1 MKMTIVIDTSDP
13 SGLLDAQKIAN
24 LLCKKYTSAPSHSGK
39 SAFGKIDLIKLVR
52 EYGKECH
59 KLLEQA
65 EEMQEEPKF
74 SSLRFAKDFIDDR
87 MASFTKCP

>member
-13 SGLLDAQKIAN
+13 QGLLDTQKIAN
-24 LLCKKYTSAPSHSGK
+24 LLCKKYANIPSHSGK

-65 EEMQEEPKF
+65 EEIQEQPKF
-74 SSLRFAKDFIDDR
+74 SGLRFAKEFIDER
-87 MASFTKCP
+87 MDSFAKCP

>member
-13 SGLLDAQKIAN
+13 TGLLDAQTIAN
-24 LLCKKYTSAPSHSGK
+24 LLCKKYANVNSHAGK
-39 SAFGKIDLIKLVR
+39 SMLSKIDLIKLMR
-52 EYGKECH
+52 EYGQECH

-74 SSLRFAKDFIDDR
+74 SGLRFAKNFIDDR
-87 MASFTKCP
+87 MPSFKKST

>member
-1 MKMTIVIDTSDP
+1 MKMTIVIDTEDP

-24 LLCKKYTSAPSHSGK
+24 LLCKKYANAASHAGK
-39 SAFGKIDLIKLVR
+39 AMLSKIELIKLVR
-52 EYGKECH
+52 EYGQECH
-59 KLLEQA
+59 KVLKEA

-74 SSLRFAKDFIDDR
+74 SGLRFAKGFIDDR

>member
-24 LLCKKYTSAPSHSGK
+24 LLCQKYARANSHSGK
-39 SAFGKIDLIKLVR
+39 SMLSKLDLIKLVR

-74 SSLRFAKDFIDDR
+74 SGLRFAKDFIDDR